1 MSEIDELLKVFL
13 NQEVKNL
20 NINDDDKVKT
30 LLALIG
36 LERIKQNNKK
46 NLNEIDLKKIA
57 GDFIK

>member
-20 NINDDDKVKT
+20 NINDHDKVKT

-36 LERIKQNNKK
+36 LERIK
-46 NLNEIDLKKIA
+46 
-57 GDFIK
+57 